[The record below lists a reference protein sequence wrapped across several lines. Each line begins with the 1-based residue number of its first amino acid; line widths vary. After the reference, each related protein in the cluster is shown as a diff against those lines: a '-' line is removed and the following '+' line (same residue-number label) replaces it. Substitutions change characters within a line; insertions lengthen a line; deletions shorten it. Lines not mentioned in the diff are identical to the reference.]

1 MSTIIVAVGLLRLGS
16 ITVDAA
22 SYEYSYIT
30 ALTDTSGNT
39 VVYLSQDPIH
49 VFTSGK
55 TTLYDS
61 PYFYYIGAVT
71 SGNILELVYNTA
83 LSQWQTDAIHAPS
96 MFDGKLYIFGSS
108 TYYQYSNA
116 AFLYTHLYSDD
127 TYQKFSIVTN
137 GALNSY
143 EKDYFTGYSN
153 DLTQLPQGIT
163 EDDIRDIV
171 DEQLNTS
178 TESGQT
184 AQTIINETTN
194 NYNLYLTGD
203 ITSAQMQSYVTEN
216 LDTLSELTPSTLLDA
231 MQINNAM
238 TYNQSIQDQ
247 LLNNASSDCASAV
260 SDIWHQA
267 YIAYWNFQEGNLTQ
281 EQVQEAMHYYIRDLV
296 NLYKDGTYTTT
307 ADLQLIQSTINAVQ
321 GYIDSIANYSELDP
335 DVSDKSQASDQ
346 AELDYLDELTAET
359 TATVEELSPKNTYTA
374 AEISDTGSI
383 LDMIWEIDIL
393 KKVVV
398 VAACFMVIS
407 VALGVRYK
415 I

>member
-1 MSTIIVAVGLLRLGS
+1 MLTITVAVGLLRLGS

-83 LSQWQTDAIHAPS
+83 LSQWQTNAIHTAVEL
-96 MFDGKLYIFGSS
+96 DNKVWIFGSS
-108 TYYQYSNA
+108 TNYYNRQVVWLHSDLYSN
-116 AFLYTHLYSDD
+116 SI
-127 TYQKFSIVTN
+127 YQKYSIVIN
-137 GALNSY
+137 SPLNTY
-143 EKDYFTGYSN
+143 EQGMFTSYSN
-153 DLTQLPQGIT
+153 DLTQLPQGLT
-163 EDDIRDIV
+163 EDAIREIIN
-171 DEQLNTS
+171 EQLNSS
-178 TESGQT
+178 TESGQA

-203 ITSAQMQSYVTEN
+203 ITSAQMQSYVIEN

-267 YIAYWNFQEGNLTQ
+267 YVAYWNFQEGNLTQ

-346 AELDYLDELTAET
+346 AELDYLDDLTAET
-359 TATVEELSPKNTYTA
+359 TATVEQIAPSKNFTA
-374 AEISDTGSI
+374 SQTGEMQEV
-383 LDMIWEIDIL
+383 LNLIWENEFVKRL
-393 KKVVV
+393 LPMC
-398 VAACFMVIS
+398 AGFMVLC
-407 VALGVRYK
+407 VVLGIRYK
-415 I
+415 V